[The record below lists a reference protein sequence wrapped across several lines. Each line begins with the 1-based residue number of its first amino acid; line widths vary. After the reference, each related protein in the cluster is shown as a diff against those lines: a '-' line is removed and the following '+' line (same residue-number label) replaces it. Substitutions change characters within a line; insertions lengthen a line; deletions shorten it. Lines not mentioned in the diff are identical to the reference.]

1 MLDLDLI
8 RIDGGTQ
15 SREKLNEET
24 VAEYAEAY
32 AAGAKFPPVIVFFDG
47 THRWLAD
54 GFHRYFG
61 AKKAG
66 LATIL
71 ENITPGTKRDAVLYS
86 LGANG
91 KHGLNRTNADKRKAV
106 ETLLADFEWA
116 QWSDREIA
124 RKCDVGAPFVGDVR
138 RAICNPITDATT
150 TRTVERNGKTYTQD
164 TSNIGKAAPAS
175 RAVVPAPAV
184 EPEPEAPPDYNELDA
199 TKEALSVISEEN
211 DRLSDRLAIAAFEA
225 TDEERSAAH
234 DTLVALRAENKTLI
248 ATLRA
253 VTLSRDSLMEE
264 NSQMKRQ
271 MQMQRKEI
279 DKLKPKK

>member
-32 AAGAKFPPVIVFFDG
+32 RAGAKFPPVIVYFDG
-47 THRWLAD
+47 TDRWLAD

-61 AKKAG
+61 AKSAG
-66 LATIL
+66 LTQIF
-71 ENITPGTKRDAVLYS
+71 ESITPGTKRDAVLYS

-91 KHGLNRTNADKRKAV
+91 KHGLNRTNADKRKSVLIA
-106 ETLLADFEWA
+106 LSDSEWS
-116 QWSDREIA
+116 QLPHKEIA
-124 RKCDVGAPFVGDVR
+124 KICDVSREYVSRLAGEVEPSCDR
-138 RAICNPITDATT
+138 SQDR

-164 TSNIGKAAPAS
+164 TSNIGKAAPDS
-175 RAVVPAPAV
+175 RPAVTAPAKV
-184 EPEPEAPPDYNELDA
+184 EPEAEAPPDYTELDA
-199 TKEALSVISEEN
+199 AHELITELQ
-211 DRLSDRLAIAAFEA
+211 SDLVVARMGDVPEDQKTQAAERIAG
-225 TDEERSAAH
+225 
-234 DTLVALRAENKTLI
+234 LQAEIKTLE

-264 NSQMKRQ
+264 TNQMKRQ

-279 DKLKPKK
+279 ERLKTSK